1 VHGKKNVRKIKKKIF
16 FLYIPRFVEPNFKKT
31 FTVLVPLTF
40 HKNVIR
46 EKTFFLKMDK
56 VTRQNY
62 NIQLQKIRLTEL
74 NNPVVR
80 LLALIDQ

>member
-1 VHGKKNVRKIKKKIF
+1 LLNQISRK
-16 FLYIPRFVEPNFKKT
+16 LTEL
-31 FTVLVPLTF
+31 VLVPLTF

-74 NNPVVR
+74 NNPVVW